1 MNRGLSLGPAVVLGA
16 VLMGMSGLVQAQE
29 PAPQEAAS
37 QESGQTVSPSVQ
49 GNTGTTPQATEV
61 PLPTS
66 ASTELQS
73 QPVAPVV
80 AGPPAE
86 AAVESASPAEPA
98 PAPVAQPLR
107 PVRPVPAPA
116 HPLQLETAGKWSGD
130 FSAGLNLSAGN
141 TDSLSYNLTTDAVY
155 ERPDD
160 KLSLFA
166 NYLETR
172 SRTESNGTVSSSL
185 TARQWRLGGRYDRNI
200 NPKEFS
206 FFGEEFSS
214 DYAQSLAFRSV
225 MSSGVGRHVHKDSEV
240 SWDVY
245 GGLSYREDYYSGD
258 GVVIDDNTVQRQTI
272 LETLLGEESTH
283 TVNDTTR
290 FKQKL
295 VFYPGRLQGQGTR
308 ATLDAGLT
316 VGLSKT
322 LSLSMKLQS
331 RYDSHAPN
339 GSKAFDLLFFTGV
352 AYKFGG

>member
-1 MNRGLSLGPAVVLGA
+1 M
-16 VLMGMSGLVQAQE
+16 
-29 PAPQEAAS
+29 
-37 QESGQTVSPSVQ
+37 
-49 GNTGTTPQATEV
+49 
-61 PLPTS
+61 PTS

-80 AGPPAE
+80 AAE
-86 AAVESASPAEPA
+86 PTAEITSPAEPEPA
-98 PAPVAQPLR
+98 PTPVAQPTR
-107 PVRPVPAPA
+107 SVRPVPAPT

-130 FSAGLNLSAGN
+130 FSAGMNLSAGN

-172 SRTESNGTVSSSL
+172 SRTDSNGSVSNSL
-185 TARQWRLGGRYDRNI
+185 TARQWRLGTRYDRNI

-245 GGLSYREDYYSGD
+245 GGLSYREDFYSGD

-295 VFYPGRLQGQGTR
+295 VYYPGRLQGQGTR

-352 AYKFGG
+352 AFKFGS